1 MGKELGEF
9 VIHIYI
15 YIYVALSRLVVFGGY
30 LACVYNI
37 AGALE

>member
-9 VIHIYI
+9 VIHI